1 MDSNL
6 QEDVEFGRMLHKLK
20 THARCSKVN
29 GLNSFKNPYS
39 SYGAFLRLYVDP
51 VLLKMAQQTL

>member
-20 THARCSKVN
+20 THARCSKG
-29 GLNSFKNPYS
+29 GLNSLKNPYS
-39 SYGAFLRLYVDP
+39 SYGALLRLYVDP